1 MELSSTQIG
10 AITVVAPKGRID
22 HAQAPLFQQAM
33 QTHVAAC
40 THEGGALLLDFSGI
54 DYISSVGLR
63 ALMLIARTV
72 GAQKGKVAIAA
83 LQPTVRE
90 VFEISRFHLVLKVHD
105 SVDAGVAALGTA
117 A

>member
-1 MELSSTQIG
+1 MELSSTQVG
-10 AITVVAPKGRID
+10 AITVVAPRGRID
-22 HAQAPLFQQAM
+22 HAQAPSFQQAM
-33 QTHVAAC
+33 QSHVAAC
-40 THEGGALLLDFSGI
+40 TDGGNPLLLDFSGV

-63 ALMLIARTV
+63 ALMVIARTV

-105 SVDAGVAALGTA
+105 SVNAGVAALGA
-117 A
+117 AA

>member
-10 AITVVAPKGRID
+10 AITVVTPKGRID

-40 THEGGALLLDFSGI
+40 TSQGSPLLLDFSGV

-90 VFEISRFHLVLKVHD
+90 VFEISRFHLVVKIYDTVE
-105 SVDAGVAALGTA
+105 SGAAAMAGPP
-117 A
+117 